1 MLISAVFKAVI
12 YHWCCITKGESTML
26 VFMWHHTWMTFSDP
40 VLHCSSSWCHL
51 SRQLVS
57 NNSVC
62 IARWWAITISSRGCG
77 NVVTV
82 SVSPACSWLL
92 KLPSHDHQISFVNK
106 DCVYIHASEKKAVK
120 CWFFFFF
127 GESSE
132 LTTTGHAVMSE
143 HKESNVSVL
152 WRAASYMK

>member
-1 MLISAVFKAVI
+1 MI

-26 VFMWHHTWMTFSDP
+26 VFMWHHTWMTSSDP

-120 CWFFFFF
+120 CWFFFWWEFRADNYRSCCYVWTQ
-127 GESSE
+127 GKQCLCSVKSSFLYE
-132 LTTTGHAVMSE
+132 VVIPTQA
-143 HKESNVSVL
+143 
-152 WRAASYMK
+152 W